1 MPSWQLQTD
10 RYILSLRAMRVT
22 VKLFARGRE
31 LAGGVGSADFELA
44 AGANTADLLRAVEA
58 RFPGLADESFKASL
72 ALALNC
78 EYVPLGEGEPHRDL
92 KEGDEVAL
100 IPPISGG

>member
-1 MPSWQLQTD
+1 M
-10 RYILSLRAMRVT
+10 
-22 VKLFARGRE
+22 
-31 LAGGVGSADFELA
+31 
-44 AGANTADLLRAVEA
+44 RAVEA